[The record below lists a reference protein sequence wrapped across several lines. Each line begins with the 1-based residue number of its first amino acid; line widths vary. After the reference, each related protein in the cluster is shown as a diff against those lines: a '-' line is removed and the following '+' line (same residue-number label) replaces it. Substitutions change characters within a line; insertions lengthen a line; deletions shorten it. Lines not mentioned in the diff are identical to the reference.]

1 MACLDFGLV
10 VGKLEPIVG
19 RADHAADVAAVA
31 VVGLLIAM
39 VAVHDVAGGD
49 DIGVWEIH
57 AGIAVG
63 VGIIVVGQD
72 RLAATYLEGHRA
84 DHIGLLRNGV
94 ARLRRH
100 LVAGRGVGGAAEEP
114 ETDIVLRHRDS
125 AVLLEVGNAARMVAV
140 VVGYDCIFDRQR
152 RD

>member
-39 VAVHDVAGGD
+39 IAVHDVAGGD
-49 DIGVWEIH
+49 DIGVWEVH

-63 VGIIVVGQD
+63 MGIIIVGQD
-72 RLAATYLEGHRA
+72 RLATTDFDRHLAA
-84 DHIGLLRNGV
+84 HIGLFRNRV

-100 LVAGRGVGGAAEEP
+100 LVARRGVGGAAEQP
-114 ETDIVLRHRDS
+114 ETYIVLRHDDG
-125 AVLLEVGNAARMVAV
+125 AVLLEVGDATGMVAV
-140 VVGYDCIFDRQR
+140 VVR
-152 RD
+152 